1 MKIFQKKGI
10 LSKAIERDA
19 KNMKKILEDIKTNTY
34 ERFYLFYGEEKW
46 TKSTYQ
52 DQSGLC
58 YHDHFDMDSNGKKKE
73 YGIS

>member
-1 MKIFQKKGI
+1 MIQGVLWISRQSYGMLTIGHCTIFMGTLI
-10 LSKAIERDA
+10 
-19 KNMKKILEDIKTNTY
+19 
-34 ERFYLFYGEEKW
+34 LFYDRIMDMERKW

-73 YGIS
+73 SGIS